1 MDVPSAD
8 GEVGQGRP
16 SRSVGVVGYRQAA
29 LSIVSIKMNAVS
41 MPFLG
46 NAKVWLGV
54 DSVEIGRF
62 FSSYTVVKEFR
73 S

>member
-1 MDVPSAD
+1 
-8 GEVGQGRP
+8 
-16 SRSVGVVGYRQAA
+16 
-29 LSIVSIKMNAVS
+29 MNAVS